1 MKVLIADDQP
11 LIREGFRRI
20 ISDQDDMEVVG
31 EAADGDE
38 AIHSARRLRPDVVV
52 IDIRMPRVNGLVATR
67 RILEADPQIRVL
79 VLTTFDLDE
88 YVYEALHAGASGFLL
103 KDATLDEFVG
113 ALRLVAAGDALL
125 APRVTRRVIEEFVRR
140 PSGPGTPGPPFTDLT
155 PREDEILRM
164 VVRGLSNG
172 DIADDLVI
180 SEATV
185 KSHVGAIFLKLGV
198 RDRVQAVIFAYESGW
213 QRPGGG

>member
-1 MKVLIADDQP
+1 MRVLIADDQP
-11 LIREGFRRI
+11 LVRSGFRRI
-20 ISDQDDMEVVG
+20 IDDQPDMEVVA
-31 EAADGDE
+31 ECADGDQ
-38 AIHSARRLRPDVVV
+38 AVHSAARFEPDVAVM
-52 IDIRMPRVNGLVATR
+52 DIRMPRVNGLVATR
-67 RILEADPQIRVL
+67 RMIAADPRLRVL

-140 PSGPGTPGPPFTDLT
+140 PAAVRTDAFDGLT
-155 PREDEILRM
+155 GREAEILRLA
-164 VVRGLSNG
+164 VRGLSNA
-172 DIADDLVI
+172 DIAGTLVI

-185 KSHVGAIFLKLGV
+185 KTHLGSAFGKLGV
-198 RDRVQAVIFAYESGW
+198 RDRVQAVIRAYETGW
-213 QRPGGG
+213 VRPGE